1 MRLTIFTIAT
11 LLPAV
16 LLVIG
21 SVYGGWAIWLAPV
34 SIGLMWI
41 AMDQLPD
48 PADDSELPVG
58 DNLLILLGF
67 LQLTHL
73 PLGVWALTFNLHGI
87 DWVAGLLG
95 FGLFYGQIG
104 NPASHELIHRSDR
117 FMTGLGTAV
126 YIGFLFGHH
135 VLAHRFVHHPY
146 VATPQDPVSAD
157 KGTGF
162 WSFLPR
168 AWYGSFITG
177 YRAEKAM
184 TLRTGRKRINPYVF
198 YMIGEATMVALA
210 FGVFGLKGLII
221 YLVLCAHTQSQMLVA
236 DYVQHYG
243 LKRKRLANG
252 KFEPAGPWHAWNS
265 VGWYSSA
272 VTLNAPRHSDHHA
285 HPARPYPQLTVPEG
299 SAMLPA
305 PLPAMA
311 MLALIPPLWKLVMD
325 KRLAQVLAEHRAA
338 PLPSAEALLAQ
349 EVAAT

>member
-1 MRLTIFTIAT
+1 MRLTIFTFAT
-11 LLPAV
+11 LLPAA
-16 LLVIG
+16 LLAWG
-21 SVYGGWAIWLAPV
+21 AVYGGWAIWLAPV

-41 AMDQLPD
+41 AVDQFPD
-48 PADDSELPVG
+48 PADESEMPVG
-58 DNLLILLGF
+58 DTLLILLGF

-73 PLGVWALTFNLHGI
+73 PLGVWALTYNLHGL
-87 DWVAGLLG
+87 DWVAGILG

-135 VLAHRFVHHPY
+135 VSAHRFVHHPY

-157 KGTGF
+157 KGVGF
-162 WSFLPR
+162 WSFLPK

-184 TLRTGRKRINPYVF
+184 TRRSGRKRINPYVF
-198 YMIGEATMVALA
+198 YMTGEVTLLVLA
-210 FGVFGLKGLII
+210 FALFGLKGLLI
-221 YLVLCAHTQSQMLVA
+221 YVALCAHTQSQMLVA

-243 LKRKRLANG
+243 LKRRRLANG

-285 HPARPYPQLTVPEG
+285 HPSRPYPQLTVPEG

-311 MLALIPPLWKLVMD
+311 MLALVPPLWKAVMD
-325 KRLAQVLAEHRAA
+325 KRLAAVLAQHEAA
-338 PLPSAEALLAQ
+338 PLPSAEALLQ
-349 EVAAT
+349 G